1 VFQRTGWRVGASE
14 EVVGALKP
22 DNIKDEDIDMK
33 TGGDGAVEH
42 CETQKD
48 GMVVRYADFIEQLEV
63 SEELAHFTVHC
74 TAHGTVCSAHGW
86 QTELISN
93 KCTQVSS
100 WQVARWSRGLYDSAM
115 LLSNGQKMN

>member
-1 VFQRTGWRVGASE
+1 
-14 EVVGALKP
+14 
-22 DNIKDEDIDMK
+22 M
-33 TGGDGAVEH
+33 
-42 CETQKD
+42 
-48 GMVVRYADFIEQLEV
+48 

-100 WQVARWSRGLYDSAM
+100 WQVARWSHGLYDSAM